1 MTSGQSSFLV
11 SLQCPSC
18 AGPCR
23 PEPEAVICA
32 SCGTR
37 YPIIG
42 GVVSMIPQL
51 DGQKA
56 SIQRFWADG
65 AVQRQAKGDPG
76 YAWQDEKGM
85 LANLNKVE
93 RNYVRSGLFARELP
107 LDTLKGRTVLEVG
120 CGSGGASLVMSRHGA
135 EVVAGDLAL
144 PRCANALR
152 MHGVSSWRDRKFA
165 AVQLDAERLPFPDGS
180 FDAVL
185 SNGVLH
191 HTTDTRRAVEQ
202 VRRVLKPGGTA
213 AIMLYSRRSL
223 MYAGLWLYH
232 GILRGK
238 RWSDP
243 DWLSH
248 VSEQED
254 SVDGS
259 MNPVTRAYL
268 PGEIHDLF
276 SGFSHVE
283 TRQDQLA
290 IFSANRFR
298 LLSRALTPL
307 APWLGWCLYIKAVK

>member
-1 MTSGQSSFLV
+1 MTTTEIPAWLV
-11 SLQCPSC
+11 FRCPACDIGC
-18 AGPCR
+18 AIGPD
-23 PEPEAVICA
+23 AVTCTR
-32 SCGTR
+32 CGTR

-42 GVVSMIPQL
+42 GVVSMIPPL
-51 DGQKA
+51 EDEKA
-56 SIQRFWADG
+56 GIQRFWADG

-76 YAWQDEKGM
+76 YAWTDEAGM
-85 LANLNKVE
+85 LANLDKVE

-107 LDTLKGRTVLEVG
+107 LDKVGGLKVLEVG
-120 CGSGGASLVMSRHGA
+120 CGSGGASMVMSRHGA

-152 MHGVSSWRDRKFA
+152 MHGVSSWKARPFA
-165 AVQLDAERLPFPDGS
+165 AVQLDAERLPFPSGI

-191 HTTDTRRAVEQ
+191 HTTDTRQAIEQ

-232 GILRGK
+232 GIFRGR
-238 RWSDP
+238 RWTDP

-259 MNPVTRAYL
+259 INPVTRAYL
-268 PGEIHDLF
+268 PREIRDLF
-276 SGFSHVE
+276 SGFSSVE

-290 IFSANRFR
+290 IFSANRFK
-298 LLSRALTPL
+298 LVSKALRPL
-307 APWLGWCLYIKAVK
+307 APVLGWCLYIRAVK